1 MTRVTDEQL
10 MRTALADLTDDQPPM
25 PPGRFQSVRRRVV
38 RHRKRQIASAAVS
51 ALAVAGIVVSVAQVP
66 GILHPSPSAR
76 QVPGWALPWP
86 DYRNGSVPQS
96 VLNNAVLAWHEQA
109 VGQTA
114 PASLSPREIAR
125 QVRAYHVIWYVG
137 QKVGHGHSVAVIF
150 EATSPGT
157 GPQLVVGWADAS
169 GVMGGQAAW
178 QANSSPW
185 VLTTMAAPGR
195 PASFGPDISEYLS
208 LTSASGVGADTWILV
223 LPKPGAV
230 FGNMST
236 NSTATSTVTTAT
248 STITAVK
255 SSPGF
260 FAADIGQIQSD
271 VILGFG
277 GARTQYVPVGIG
289 GNAAVAP
296 LAPPRA
302 LQPPASFQMISS
314 WDGQAS
320 SPGANDL
327 SVTAAGG
334 PYAVLAN
341 CYNALP
347 NAVDAGPPT
356 PGGHGPLRIVINGH
370 RVGSLPCDS
379 QQHELRIP
387 RSMLRPH
394 GIMITASSSSLTSWQ
409 ISFGRVR

>member
-10 MRTALADLTDDQPPM
+10 MRAALAHLTDDQPPM

-38 RHRKRQIASAAVS
+38 RHRKRQLAGAAV
-51 ALAVAGIVVSVAQVP
+51 LAVAAVVVSAAQVP

-114 PASLSPREIAR
+114 PAPLSPREIAR

-150 EATSPGT
+150 EATSPAT

-169 GVMGGQAAW
+169 GVLGGEAAW

-185 VLTTMAAPGR
+185 ILTTMTAPGR

-208 LTSASGVGADTWILV
+208 LPSASGVGADTWILV

-236 NSTATSTVTTAT
+236 NSTATSTVTE
-248 STITAVK
+248 VK

-260 FAADIGQIQSD
+260 VATDIGQIQSD
-271 VILGFG
+271 VVLGFG

-296 LAPPRA
+296 LAPPPA

-320 SPGANDL
+320 SPGENDL

-334 PYAVLAN
+334 PYAVLAS

-347 NAVDAGPPT
+347 IGVGAGPPT
-356 PGGHGPLRIVINGH
+356 PGGNGPLRIMINGH
-370 RVGSLPCDS
+370 RVGSMPCDS
-379 QQHELRIP
+379 QQHELGIP

-409 ISFGRVR
+409 ISFGRLH